1 MARRGGRDS
10 WLIFVHMRAFDEQTG
25 EELQR
30 FLDSVYVFHHHFNQ
44 SDQPAQFLTRSNKF
58 SAEHELLK
66 ASFVQSNC
74 SHDYQA
80 NSVKAFRSVCVTGPG
95 SESSQL

>member
-25 EELQR
+25 EGLQR
-30 FLDSVYVFHHHFNQ
+30 FVDYVFGHHFNQ
-44 SDQPAQFLTRSNKF
+44 NDQPTQLLTRSNKF

-95 SESSQL
+95 S

>member
-1 MARRGGRDS
+1 
-10 WLIFVHMRAFDEQTG
+10 MRAFDEQTG
-25 EELQR
+25 EGLQR
-30 FLDSVYVFHHHFNQ
+30 FLDYVFGHHFNQ
-44 SDQPAQFLTRSNKF
+44 NDQPAQFLTRSNKF

-95 SESSQL
+95 S

>member
-1 MARRGGRDS
+1 
-10 WLIFVHMRAFDEQTG
+10 MRAFDEQTG
-25 EELQR
+25 EGLQR
-30 FLDSVYVFHHHFNQ
+30 FVDYVFGHHFNQ
-44 SDQPAQFLTRSNKF
+44 NDQPTQFLTRSNKF

-95 SESSQL
+95 S

>member
-25 EELQR
+25 EGLQR
-30 FLDSVYVFHHHFNQ
+30 FVDYVFGLHFNQ
-44 SDQPAQFLTRSNKF
+44 NDQPTQFLTISNKF

-95 SESSQL
+95 S

>member
-25 EELQR
+25 KGLQR
-30 FLDSVYVFHHHFNQ
+30 FVDYVFGHHFNQ
-44 SDQPAQFLTRSNKF
+44 NDQPTQFLTRSNKF

-95 SESSQL
+95 S

>member
-10 WLIFVHMRAFDEQTG
+10 WLIFVYMRAFDQQTG
-25 EELQR
+25 EGLQR
-30 FLDSVYVFHHHFNQ
+30 FVDYVFGLNFNQ
-44 SDQPAQFLTRSNKF
+44 NDQPTQFLTRSNKF

-95 SESSQL
+95 S